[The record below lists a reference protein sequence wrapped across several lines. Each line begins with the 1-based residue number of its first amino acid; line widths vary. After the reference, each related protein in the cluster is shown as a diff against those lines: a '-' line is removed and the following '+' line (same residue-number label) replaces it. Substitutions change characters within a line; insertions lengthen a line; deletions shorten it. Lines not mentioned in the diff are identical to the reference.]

1 MSEHLVLVSHG
12 RFCEELKKSAEM
24 IIGPQETNST
34 VTLLPEEGE
43 ADFLE
48 KFEPSQHSV
57 EQAASKRR

>member
-24 IIGPQETNST
+24 IIGPQETIST

-48 KFEPSQHSV
+48 KF
-57 EQAASKRR
+57 